1 MVLIRRCE
9 PDQCA
14 RGSFDHINME
24 GSSLRGHV
32 ARVAEGAAARG
43 PPSSTIKP
51 CTNCRRRKVRCDK
64 NNPCSNC
71 VRSGNRCVYERTI
84 RNDESGSSHD
94 AASTAEL
101 HERVTRLENL
111 LESMAAMNLQTMS
124 SSQQVGVATEPPI
137 SGAFA
142 AARQEV
148 GETDYPLG
156 REVFDTGSST
166 YVDPSAWS
174 ELFERVGMST
184 TSGSLL

>member
-1 MVLIRRCE
+1 
-9 PDQCA
+9 
-14 RGSFDHINME
+14 ME

-32 ARVAEGAAARG
+32 ARVAEGAATRA

-71 VRSGNRCVYERTI
+71 VRSGNRCVYERTV

-111 LESMAAMNLQTMS
+111 LESMAGLNLQTMS
-124 SSQQVGVATEPPI
+124 SSQQVGVATEPPM

-142 AARQEV
+142 DARQEA

-174 ELFERVGMST
+174 ELFERVRMST
-184 TSGSLL
+184 TSGSLP